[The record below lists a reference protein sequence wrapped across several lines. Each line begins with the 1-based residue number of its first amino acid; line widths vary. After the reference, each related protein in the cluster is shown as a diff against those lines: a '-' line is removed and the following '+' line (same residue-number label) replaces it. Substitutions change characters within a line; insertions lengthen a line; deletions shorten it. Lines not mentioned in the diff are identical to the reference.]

1 MTFND
6 LAVWRLTQVY
16 VNSMRECSQERGGY
30 MTFDDLAGR
39 RLNNGLFR

>member
-16 VNSMRECSQERGGY
+16 VNSTRECSQERRIH
-30 MTFDDLAGR
+30 DI
-39 RLNNGLFR
+39 